1 MDAAAIKT
9 SAGRERKGDGSK
21 SYAASCSL
29 KADRTA
35 MKKIELAKNDIK
47 AGKTRSLKDIIKN
60 G

>member
-9 SAGRERKGDGSK
+9 SIGRGRKGDGSE

-29 KADRTA
+29 KADRAA
-35 MKKIELAKNDIK
+35 MRKIELAKNDTK
-47 AGKTRSLKDIIKN
+47 AGRTRSLRDIIKN

>member
-9 SAGRERKGDGSK
+9 IIGRGRKGNGPEG
-21 SYAASCSL
+21 YVASCSL
-29 KADRTA
+29 KADKAA

-47 AGKTRSLKDIIKN
+47 AGRTHSLKDIIKN